1 MTCKG
6 STGLGATLALSV
18 DTTIAK
24 IRNIQ
29 LPEFVG
35 DAIDFTGLD
44 ASNFMCFLP
53 SKLSD
58 PGVCSWEMFYDSDL
72 VLPTL
77 QLVQT
82 CTIQFPIQTAGNT
95 TKANL
100 VFSGFITSLG
110 WANANV
116 NEPIM
121 QTCTFKLDGNSQVPA
136 YSIEAA

>member
-35 DAIDFTGLD
+35 EAIDFTGLD
-44 ASNFMCFLP
+44 AGALQI
-53 SKLSD
+53 SD